1 LNTTTDQA
9 GNLRRLIATSRQ
21 SRTFAVVSG
30 KGGVGKSNVALNLS
44 ILLSALGHRVALVD
58 GDLGMANLDIL
69 LDVRIRSTLA
79 HVLAGRKSL
88 DEILVELPSGVQLVP
103 GASGLAKIANL
114 NEFSRNQLVSSLT
127 ALEQDN
133 DMILVDTAAGIGP
146 SVLQFACAAETVLVV
161 TTPEP
166 TAMADAYAVIKIL
179 HQRRFEGRISLLVN
193 RVTGRG
199 EARDCFQ
206 RLADVARQFLS
217 RRVYDAGYI
226 LEDAKLVEAVR
237 KRQPVVTAWPRCSAS
252 RCLAALAN
260 RLCAGGALSTQR
272 EGFFRR
278 VANWFA

>member
-1 LNTTTDQA
+1 MNSTTDQA
-9 GNLRRLIATSRQ
+9 SNLRELIASTRQ
-21 SRTFAVVSG
+21 CRTFAIVSG

-44 ILLSALGHRVALVD
+44 ILLSALGNRVALVD

-69 LDVRIRSTLA
+69 LDVRIRSSLA
-79 HVLAGRKSL
+79 HVLAGRKTL

-114 NEFSRNQLVSSLT
+114 NEFNRNRLVASLSQL
-127 ALEQDN
+127 ERDN

-146 SVLQFACAAETVLVV
+146 SVLQFACAAETVIVV

-179 HQRRFEGRISLLVN
+179 HQRCFDGRISLLVN
-193 RVTGRG
+193 RVAGRS
-199 EARDCFQ
+199 EARDCYQ

-217 RRVYDAGYI
+217 ARVYDAGYI
-226 LEDAKLVEAVR
+226 LEDTKVTDAVR
-237 KRQPVVTAWPRCSAS
+237 KREPVVTAWPRCSAS

-260 RLCAGGALSTQR
+260 RLRAGGTLATPR